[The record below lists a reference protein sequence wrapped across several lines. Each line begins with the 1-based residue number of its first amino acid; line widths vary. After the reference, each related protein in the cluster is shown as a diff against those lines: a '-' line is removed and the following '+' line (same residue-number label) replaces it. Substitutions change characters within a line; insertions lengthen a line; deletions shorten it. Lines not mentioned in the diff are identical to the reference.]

1 MGKKKLQTEINQL
14 EKRLDYNY
22 RLLGVGNR
30 AVPRLPSRRMGT
42 VKMVGAALAGGLVL
56 GALAPRLRGHAPKLL
71 PLLVAA
77 LNTQRAPLAP
87 PAPYAAP
94 PPLEPGDPW

>member
-1 MGKKKLQTEINQL
+1 MGKKKLQAEIDQL

-22 RLLGVGNR
+22 RLLGVGSKPAR
-30 AVPRLPSRRMGT
+30 RLQSRRMGT
-42 VKMVGAALAGGLVL
+42 VKMLGAALAGGLVL

-87 PAPYAAP
+87 PVPYAAAP
-94 PPLEPGDPW
+94 PPDPGEPW